1 MEQNM
6 SELKNR
12 ETERDLLR
20 KKISY
25 GDLNNYPK
33 SGKSSPA
40 DEKLSILYKVFKGK
54 EKNNNLKRHAS
65 STQIYNKITTE
76 PISQ

>member
-12 ETERDLLR
+12 ENERDLLR

-25 GDLNNYPK
+25 GDL
-33 SGKSSPA
+33 
-40 DEKLSILYKVFKGK
+40 
-54 EKNNNLKRHAS
+54 KN
-65 STQIYNKITTE
+65 
-76 PISQ
+76 

>member
-12 ETERDLLR
+12 ENERDLLR

-25 GDLNNYPK
+25 GDLNN
-33 SGKSSPA
+33 
-40 DEKLSILYKVFKGK
+40 
-54 EKNNNLKRHAS
+54 
-65 STQIYNKITTE
+65 
-76 PISQ
+76 